1 MASLKELI
9 VVFKNETEAIIEYL
23 KQEEFEKLD
32 ECFEARQKTIDE
44 INKISFSNTEFDEI
58 CKMLDIINIQKECE
72 NLLNSKM
79 LGIKDEIKKLS
90 LTKGMNR
97 KYTEIS
103 YVDSIYFNK
112 KI

>member
-1 MASLKELI
+1 
-9 VVFKNETEAIIEYL
+9 
-23 KQEEFEKLD
+23 
-32 ECFEARQKTIDE
+32 
-44 INKISFSNTEFDEI
+44 
-58 CKMLDIINIQKECE
+58 
-72 NLLNSKM
+72 LNSKM